1 MGLFLRSIA
10 QLSLTFV
17 TLTGEP
23 KQVLV
28 VRRREGRADKLGD
41 KFVSVLRWMRKRK
54 HYF

>member
-28 VRRREGRADKLGD
+28 DGGGKEERTSWATSL
-41 KFVSVLRWMRKRK
+41 SVF
-54 HYF
+54 YVG